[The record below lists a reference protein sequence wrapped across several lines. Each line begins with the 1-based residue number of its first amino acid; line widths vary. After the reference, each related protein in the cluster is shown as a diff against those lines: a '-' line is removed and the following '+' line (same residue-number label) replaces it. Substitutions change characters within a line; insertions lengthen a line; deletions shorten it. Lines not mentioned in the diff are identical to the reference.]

1 MAVLTCSKL
10 TLVGSELPS
19 EETVC
24 KVSVGSSN
32 GGSVYWPAARSGD
45 DLDLQPSR
53 TKAPQF
59 WWHVKW
65 QSAKKVDIHKYY

>member
-1 MAVLTCSKL
+1 
-10 TLVGSELPS
+10 LVGSELPS

-32 GGSVYWPAARSGD
+32 GGSVYWPARSGD

-65 QSAKKVDIHKYY
+65 QSAKKVDIHKYD

>member
-32 GGSVYWPAARSGD
+32 GGSVY
-45 DLDLQPSR
+45 
-53 TKAPQF
+53 
-59 WWHVKW
+59 
-65 QSAKKVDIHKYY
+65 